1 MVKVSLLFAFE
12 ARRGWMLD
20 LNSWRWPLVLASRV
34 PSGPVLR
41 SPGRSHRKV
50 LLQLKLAVDSFQQM
64 TYGRCLALLLWI
76 GEERYF
82 SGWNDCAP
90 GADSYWQ
97 NGRANSMS
105 GFRGLAIQ

>member
-20 LNSWRWPLVLASRV
+20 LNSWRWPLVLASHV

-82 SGWNDCAP
+82 SDGTIVRREQRII
-90 GADSYWQ
+90 GRTVRGIQRLDS
-97 NGRANSMS
+97 AV
-105 GFRGLAIQ
+105 